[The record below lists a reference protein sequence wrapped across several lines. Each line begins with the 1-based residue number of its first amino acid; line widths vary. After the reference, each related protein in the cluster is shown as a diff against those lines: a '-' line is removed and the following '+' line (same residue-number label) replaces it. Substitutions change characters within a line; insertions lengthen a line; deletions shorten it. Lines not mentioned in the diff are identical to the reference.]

1 MLFCTRGILF
11 LPFCCFHRSQGRLA
25 IKQEY
30 FTILLRLQGLLL
42 VLLLHSEKP
51 CNKTKPLFDSPPGPA
66 PGVGAAWWPSWCYH
80 CTRPAH
86 HKPCVGYGLPAVGVQ
101 AHYAPSVTHQLLWSW
116 SSLGCEA
123 YHCFLLGCFAS
134 YLKMFT
140 LQAGAK
146 HSNPPHVLDPIHET
160 IVNSIWKL
168 KLFKGSL
175 FWW

>member
-42 VLLLHSEKP
+42 VLLLHSEKS
-51 CNKTKPLFDSPPGPA
+51 CNKTKPLFYSPPGPA

-101 AHYAPSVTHQLLWSW
+101 AHYAPSVSHQLLWSW
-116 SSLGCEA
+116 SSCHGVRLITVSCSGV
-123 YHCFLLGCFAS
+123 LLP
-134 YLKMFT
+134 T
-140 LQAGAK
+140 LTCLLCKQEPNTAILLF
-146 HSNPPHVLDPIHET
+146 LDPIHSQ
-160 IVNSIWKL
+160 IVIWRF